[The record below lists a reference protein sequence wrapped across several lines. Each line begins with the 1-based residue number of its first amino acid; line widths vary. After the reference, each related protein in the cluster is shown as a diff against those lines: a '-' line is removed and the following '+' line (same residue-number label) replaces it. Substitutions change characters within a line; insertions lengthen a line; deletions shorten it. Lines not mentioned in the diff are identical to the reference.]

1 MISAP
6 TRMFLAA
13 AAGAL
18 SMLLFHQ
25 TTLQV
30 FYWFGFAPSAAF
42 RLAIVPPFGVPQV
55 VSGCFW
61 AALIA
66 GCGYGALAPRNGR
79 LAWAT
84 GLVLGVVGLLLA
96 WFVVLPLK
104 GQPAAFGWQT
114 LPVIRSAAASLM
126 WGLGVG
132 ILYRMLLPRRLIRRG
147 RHWRTQRQPA

>member
-1 MISAP
+1 MTSAP
-6 TRMFLAA
+6 TRVFLGA

-25 TTLQV
+25 TTLQA
-30 FYWFGFAPSAAF
+30 FYWLGLANSAAF

-55 VSGCFW
+55 VSACFW

-66 GCGYGALAPRNGR
+66 GCYGVIAPRSGP
-79 LAWAT
+79 LAWAA
-84 GLVLGVVGLLLA
+84 GLPLGLLGMLLIWFVGL
-96 WFVVLPLK
+96 PMK

-114 LPVIRSAAASLM
+114 LPMIRSATASLM

-132 ILYRMLLPRRLIRRG
+132 ILYRMLLPRCLIRSSKHGRG
-147 RHWRTQRQPA
+147 QRQPA